1 MEERQALQ
9 YQAYIGQLTG
19 AKITFA
25 GVADDNEEG
34 YIPFIQVELT
44 DGRKLTIEGVDK
56 LIGLP
61 QPNKKEAS
69 KP

>member
-9 YQAYIGQLTG
+9 YQAYIEQLTG

-25 GVADDNEEG
+25 GVPDDHAEG
-34 YIPFIQVELT
+34 YIPFIQVELK
-44 DGRKLTIEGVDK
+44 DGTKLTIEGVDQ
-56 LIGLP
+56 LTGLP
-61 QPNKKEAS
+61 QPNNEEAS

>member
-9 YQAYIGQLTG
+9 YQAYIEQLTG

-25 GVADDNEEG
+25 GVADDNDEG
-34 YIPFIQVELT
+34 YIPFIQVELK

-61 QPNKKEAS
+61 HPKEGS